1 MDKFLCITAKIAFF
15 FTMAAAFSGF
25 KPVDAEQYASLIPF
39 GHLSHSGLLDEGS
52 AFLKSPNL
60 KDVFWSVND
69 SNNAPA
75 LMAFD
80 REGKIIVPDII
91 PDGGYKGVK
100 VKGAKNNDW
109 EALAADDKG
118 NIIICDAGNN
128 KNIRKNLAV
137 YIVPEPD
144 PYKDI
149 ETKDA
154 KKVDFEYPDQL
165 SFPPKKPEMNFDS
178 EACFYSKG
186 KLYLLTKHRGD
197 TKTKLY
203 QFPSLDSNKKQV
215 LKLLGSAEIGGM
227 ATDAAISPSGK
238 RLAVLT
244 YSGAFL
250 FEKSIWKK
258 SFLSGKKKNIPFS
271 AKQCEG
277 ITFEDEKTII
287 ISNEQGELF
296 RINTDDFKK

>member
-1 MDKFLCITAKIAFF
+1 MCFFAITW
-15 FTMAAAFSGF
+15 MFSAF
-25 KPVDAEQYASLIPF
+25 KPTDAEKYAPLIPF
-39 GHLSHSGLLDEGS
+39 GQLSHSGLLDEGS

-60 KDVFWSVND
+60 QDVYWSVND

-75 LMAFD
+75 LIAFGKD
-80 REGKIIVPDII
+80 GKIIVPDIL
-91 PDGGYKGVK
+91 PEGGYKGIK

-128 KNIRKNLAV
+128 KNNRKDLAV

-144 PYKDI
+144 PYK
-149 ETKDA
+149 ETATRKA
-154 KKVDFEYPDQL
+154 KKVRFEYPDQTA
-165 SFPPKKPEMNFDS
+165 FPPKKMEMNFDS

-186 KLYLLTKHRGD
+186 RLYLLTKHRGD

-203 QFPSLDSNKKQV
+203 VFPSLDFGKKQV

-238 RLAVLT
+238 KLAVLT
-244 YSGAFL
+244 YYGAFL
-250 FEKSIWKK
+250 FKKSRWKK
-258 SFLSGKKKNIPFS
+258 SFISGKKMNLPFS

-277 ITFEDEKTII
+277 ITFDDEETII

-296 RINTDDFKK
+296 RIRTEDFHK